1 MSASAAESGA
11 EPQPLSVSVPVSPSG
26 SAIQRSGD
34 YKLGILR
41 IEMHGSWSVGDMIQF
56 FTQLEQAYITAG
68 TLESLT
74 ESQTFIRT
82 AAPREQTADD
92 LIQAAVAFR
101 LGGGLRIRSLQYGSP
116 GFIEVIGALNP
127 LKTLKDG
134 ITENR
139 KINSKRDET
148 ALFDER
154 VREKQAMAHEQAM
167 EKELRK
173 QGETQ
178 SHHEIEIVKLQL
190 EAEAARFQVV
200 LSLVDRLPLEER
212 TAAAAQILQR
222 LLQNTESLANDARL
236 GEARMLEEGGAA

>member
-1 MSASAAESGA
+1 
-11 EPQPLSVSVPVSPSG
+11 
-26 SAIQRSGD
+26 
-34 YKLGILR
+34 
-41 IEMHGSWSVGDMIQF
+41 MHGSWSVDDMIQF
-56 FTQLEQAYITAG
+56 FTQLEQAYIAAG

-74 ESQTFIRT
+74 ESQTFIQT
-82 AAPREQTADD
+82 AAPREHAADD
-92 LIQAAVAFR
+92 LIQAVVAFR
-101 LGGGLRIRSLQYGSP
+101 LAGGLRVRSLHYGSP
-116 GFIEVIGALNP
+116 GFMEVIGALNP

-167 EKELRK
+167 EKDLRK

-178 SHHEIEIVKLQL
+178 SKHDIEIVKLQL

-200 LSLVDRLPLEER
+200 LSLVDRLPPEQK
-212 TAAAAQILQR
+212 TAAAAQVLQR
-222 LLQNTESLANDARL
+222 LLQNTDSLANDARL
-236 GEARMLEEGGAA
+236 GEARMLEEGGLRERSSGMYARPRFFGPVSSVKRPHLADGIAVVACCAEPIGYA